1 MGVTSIPTARYVREI
16 AAKTRG
22 PHVEGDEM
30 SNEVTAAAVV
40 QGEVDERFG
49 AVVDAF
55 RANLANGEELGGSL
69 CILVD
74 GRPAVD
80 VWGGWSDPE
89 GTTPW
94 ERDTLTNVWS
104 LSKTVSSLALLL
116 LIDRGIIDPDEPVA
130 AYWPAFAA
138 SGKGSVLVRHVLTH
152 SSGVSGW
159 DQPVSPDEIL
169 DVDAAADRL
178 AGQAPWWPAGAAS
191 GYHLLDY
198 GHLIHGIVR
207 AVTGRGL
214 GAFVAEELAA
224 PLGADFW
231 LGLPASEDHRVSPV
245 VPPPPSQLNL
255 STLPADSP
263 AVRTLTGP
271 VLGAEITWT
280 RAWRAAG
287 VGGAGGQGNARSV
300 ARLNALVSGRGTVD
314 GERMLSPETVDRVF
328 AAPVEGTDLVLGL
341 PLRWGLGWG
350 LRHPLSTSYI
360 PEGRIAFWGG
370 WGGSLVTADVD
381 RGVTFAYVMNRMSD
395 GILASER
402 GRTYLRAVYDAL

>member
-1 MGVTSIPTARYVREI
+1 MTT
-16 AAKTRG
+16 
-22 PHVEGDEM
+22 
-30 SNEVTAAAVV
+30 V
-40 QGEVDERFG
+40 QGEADERFAG
-49 AVVDAF
+49 LIGAF
-55 RANLANGEELGGSL
+55 RSNLADGQELGGSL
-69 CILVD
+69 CVLVD

-80 VWGGWSDPE
+80 VWGGWSDAAR
-89 GTTPW
+89 TAPW
-94 ERDTLTNVWS
+94 GRDTLTNVWS

-116 LIDRGIIDPDEPVA
+116 LIDRGLVDPDAPVA
-130 AYWPAFAA
+130 TYWPEFAA
-138 SGKGSVLVRHVLTH
+138 AGKQDVLVRHVMTH

-159 DQPVSPDEIL
+159 DQPVTPDDIL
-169 DVDAAADRL
+169 AVDAATDRL
-178 AGQAPWWPAGAAS
+178 AAQAPWWPAGAAS

-198 GHLIHGIVR
+198 GHLVHGIVR
-207 AVTGRGL
+207 AVTGLSL
-214 GAFVAEELAA
+214 GAFVADELAG

-231 LGLPASEDHRVSPV
+231 LGLPAAEDARVSPV
-245 VPPPPSQLNL
+245 VPPPPSRLDL
-255 STLPADSP
+255 SALPPESP
-263 AVRTLTGP
+263 AVRTFAGP

-300 ARLNALVSGRGTVD
+300 ARLNALVSGRGVVD
-314 GERMLSPETVDRVF
+314 GKRMLSAETVDRVF
-328 AAPVEGTDLVLGL
+328 AAPIEGTDLVLGL

-350 LRHPLSTSYI
+350 LRHELSTAYI
-360 PEGRIAFWGG
+360 PEGRVAFWGG